1 MPLARRARRGDIWRC
16 PPWRFLTLRRQVPAW
31 GIGGFLLDSD
41 AEQFSSGGLPDR
53 RQKGIL
59 TSSETGHWALLVS
72 RMCISDDGSTTP
84 GQFAGLQR
92 ADAIWG
98 KAQKGY
104 VSLFDGMR
112 IGPGSRRE
120 ADPQETW
127 LGGWWAESPV
137 AWIGPDDRADKIEIE
152 FDVGT
157 AWAESPWGHP
167 PGWTFK
173 TVGIPTLV
181 PSQCRIL

>member
-1 MPLARRARRGDIWRC
+1 MSTVEVPDFAAPGARLGHW
-16 PPWRFLTLRRQVPAW
+16 WFPA
-31 GIGGFLLDSD
+31 DSD